1 MRSGRREYW
10 VYMALL
16 CTIGL
21 VLDTPPGV
29 GIGLGIV
36 TLLVQVRRVHDF
48 GRSAWWAV
56 AAWLAPLAVVP
67 AYIIAGEDAAAL
79 LALSIAIAGMIW
91 IGVIPG
97 DAHENCFGPPPPFGL
112 QRLLTGR

>member
-1 MRSGRREYW
+1 MFWIWAARSGRREYW

-16 CTIGL
+16 CAVGL

-36 TLLVQVRRVHDF
+36 TLLVQVRRFHDF

-56 AAWLAPLAVVP
+56 AAWLAPIAVRP
-67 AYIIAGEDAAAL
+67 AAAS
-79 LALSIAIAGMIW
+79 APGVAG
-91 IGVIPG
+91 
-97 DAHENCFGPPPPFGL
+97 
-112 QRLLTGR
+112 

>member
-1 MRSGRREYW
+1 MR
-10 VYMALL
+10 
-16 CTIGL
+16 IGL
-21 VLDTPPGV
+21 ALDAPPGV

-36 TLLVQVRRVHDF
+36 TLFVQVRRVHDF

-56 AAWLAPLAVVP
+56 AAWLAPIAVLP
-67 AYIIAGEDAAAL
+67 AYFIAGEDTVAL
-79 LALSIAIAGMIW
+79 LALSIEIAGMIW

-97 DAHENCFGPPPPFGL
+97 DAHENRFGPPPPFGL